1 MKHFAILM
9 ICALIFAACQK
20 NNEEPIATQTHELVD
35 LSEFSGTMEDQS
47 LLMLNAK
54 MGLNKIPAGPAPF
67 WARVLWGFPQ
77 GMPETE
83 DFGIIYFYV
92 QDVNDVTPGFNL
104 LEFFDLAALGA
115 ARCTEGS
122 EWHQEGHDL
131 PYMTK
136 LRGNGAVPFW
146 IITSDQV
153 AEVYSDDKIT
163 MNELNSLSP
172 APAKG
177 YATKFKELLW
187 VEGGGAPI
195 PAILTLAE
203 GTIDD
208 GNSIL
213 SEGQKFSFYL
223 HYIFL
228 NNSETRLKVEL
239 KLY

>member
-1 MKHFAILM
+1 MKHFAIL
-9 ICALIFAACQK
+9 LIYLIVLSACQS
-20 NNEEPIATQTHELVD
+20 NNPEPVTSTAPELVD
-35 LSEFSGTMEDQS
+35 LSEFNGLMEDQS
-47 LLMLNAK
+47 LLMMNAK
-54 MGLNKIPAGPAPF
+54 MGLTKVPAGPAPF

-104 LEFFDLAALGA
+104 LNFMDFAALGS

-122 EWHQEGHDL
+122 EWYLDAYNF

-136 LRGNGAVPFW
+136 LRENGAVPFW

-153 AEVYSDDKIT
+153 AAVYSDGEIT
-163 MNELNSLSP
+163 MNELNSLNP

-195 PAILTLAE
+195 PAIITLAE
-203 GTIDD
+203 GIIED
-208 GNSIL
+208 GNGIL
-213 SEGQKFSFYL
+213 SEGQEFRFYL

-228 NNSETRLKVEL
+228 KDSKTKLSVEL
-239 KLY
+239 ELF